1 EEDFQKWSN
10 DFLQTFAKLEQAI
23 RTENIDPIVFIEIA
37 QGVSWHANYGR
48 EETRQAAK
56 RILKSLPGSLEF
68 RTLLTLV
75 DGYGHLIERHSDYQ
89 KHEAEWN
96 RHLGVMTAE
105 LLEKYPGGEAL
116 REFIE
121 RQIAHINAYYMAG
134 SPYVLYSQ

>member
-1 EEDFQKWSN
+1 MDISDEDFQKWSN

-23 RTENIDPIVFIEIA
+23 RTENTENIDPIVLIEIA

-48 EETRQAAK
+48 EETRRAAK
-56 RILKSLPGSLEF
+56 RILKSLPTSLEF

-89 KHEAEWN
+89 KHEAEWK
-96 RHLGVMTAE
+96 RHLRVLTAE
-105 LLEKYPGGEAL
+105 LLETYPEGEAL

-121 RQIAHINAYYMAG
+121 RQIG
-134 SPYVLYSQ
+134 WYSFWRSGL